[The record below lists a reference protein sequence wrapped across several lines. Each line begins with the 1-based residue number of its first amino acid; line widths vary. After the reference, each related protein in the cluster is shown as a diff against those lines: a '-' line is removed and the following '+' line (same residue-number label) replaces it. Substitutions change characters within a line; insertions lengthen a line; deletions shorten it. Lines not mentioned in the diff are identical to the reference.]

1 MIFRTK
7 FQYIFKYKDGGEH
20 VVKLTEKQKRFVDY
34 FVELGDM
41 VNAARKAGYS
51 NASALDA
58 PNWLNPNKHQYKPY
72 LKDAIGKRL
81 QELKNERTASLSEV
95 LEFMTSTM
103 RGEVKEDV
111 VVTEGTGDGCSEAR
125 VIQKQVSARDRLE
138 AAKALEKRLGRF
150 IALEKEEQ
158 ELRNEKLR
166 AEVAELSTD
175 GNRAAS
181 TTTVHVYLPANGRDG
196 DKK

>member
-1 MIFRTK
+1 MHGAGLDRGSFFIDQK
-7 FQYIFKYKDGGEH
+7 VGGEG

-34 FVELGDM
+34 FIELGDM

-58 PNWLNPNKHQYKPY
+58 PNWLNPNKPQYKAY
-72 LKDAIGKRL
+72 LKDTIGKRL
-81 QELKNERTASLSEV
+81 QELKNARTASLSEV

-103 RGEVKEDV
+103 RGELKEDV
-111 VVTEGTGDGCSEAR
+111 VVTEGTGEGCSEAR

-150 IALEKEEQ
+150 IDLEKEEQ
-158 ELRNEKLR
+158 QLKNEKLR
-166 AEVAELSTD
+166 AEVADLTADNDEEDIIFEFSREPKAEKED
-175 GNRAAS
+175 
-181 TTTVHVYLPANGRDG
+181 
-196 DKK
+196 

>member
-1 MIFRTK
+1 MDGTWQRVPFLYHKR
-7 FQYIFKYKDGGEH
+7 DGGEY
-20 VVKLTEKQKRFVDY
+20 VVKLTEKQKRFIDY

-58 PNWLNPNKHQYKPY
+58 PNWLNPNKPQYKPY

-81 QELKNERTASLSEV
+81 QELKNKRTASLSEV

-158 ELRNEKLR
+158 ELRNEKLK
-166 AEVAELSTD
+166 AEVAELRTD
-175 GNRAAS
+175 NDEEAITFEFAREPKTETKS
-181 TTTVHVYLPANGRDG
+181 
-196 DKK
+196 